1 MGLAIAIFYVGRSHD
16 APEFLIFC
24 ALGVATCSNFLGALG
39 SAPWLSW
46 VAALVPRPLRGRYFG
61 QRNSAANLTNLIS
74 VPLMGLA
81 ISQWQGGALEGYGV
95 VLILGIGAGIVSLWF
110 QNFMVDINP
119 QTGQPCT
126 TATVAESSPQ
136 PVQSIDFWQDPNFLK
151 FLFYFTL
158 WTFSV
163 NLSAP
168 FFNVYLLDELKLDIS
183 QVSIYNSIS
192 AGANLLLLLWWGR
205 LADRIGN
212 RPILLGVGL
221 LFAVFPVL
229 WLVTSNNSL
238 SIWLWLPLLH
248 VIAGGT
254 SAAIDLC
261 SNNLQLDLAPSR
273 HQSTYFGIAAAF
285 AGVSGA
291 LGTVVGGF
299 WIQFGAGGLLGLFA
313 LSGVL
318 RLVALLPLILVREGQ
333 VDKAHS
339 IVKAS

>member
-1 MGLAIAIFYVGRSHD
+1 
-16 APEFLIFC
+16 
-24 ALGVATCSNFLGALG
+24 
-39 SAPWLSW
+39 
-46 VAALVPRPLRGRYFG
+46 
-61 QRNSAANLTNLIS
+61 
-74 VPLMGLA
+74 MGLA

-212 RPILLGVGL
+212 RPILLGRGHIVCG
-221 LFAVFPVL
+221 VP
-229 WLVTSNNSL
+229 
-238 SIWLWLPLLH
+238 
-248 VIAGGT
+248 GT
-254 SAAIDLC
+254 M
-261 SNNLQLDLAPSR
+261 
-273 HQSTYFGIAAAF
+273 
-285 AGVSGA
+285 
-291 LGTVVGGF
+291 
-299 WIQFGAGGLLGLFA
+299 
-313 LSGVL
+313 
-318 RLVALLPLILVREGQ
+318 
-333 VDKAHS
+333 
-339 IVKAS
+339 ASY